1 MNNYL
6 ISPCILIYKYK
17 GFLVGDI
24 LTIQK
29 SLYLQKELIDTVFV
43 DGGINNYYMV
53 NKSPKQF
60 ID

>member
-1 MNNYL
+1 M
-6 ISPCILIYKYK
+6 IYKYK